1 MHSAAEASART
12 LLALAPL
19 PGERVSLES
28 AHGRVLA
35 EAPRAELTLPP
46 WANSAM
52 DGYAVRAADIAG
64 ASAARPVTLP
74 VLETVAAGAF
84 PTMALRAGS
93 ATRIMTGAPV
103 PDGTDTV
110 VRVEDTDGG
119 VSIVQVRDDRDAG
132 RNVRQS
138 GEDVSAGE
146 TLLEIGTLVGG
157 AQVGLL
163 AAAGVAGVRVHRR
176 PRVAILSTG
185 DELVGLDRLDE
196 ARAGK
201 RIISSNGYAL
211 AALVREAGGDPIEL
225 GIVPDAMDWLRAKLA
240 EAATC
245 DLIVTTAG
253 VSVGA
258 FDLTRAAVE
267 AVGGTIDFWKVRLR
281 PGAQLGFGAVRG
293 TAWLGLPGNPVSAI
307 VTFELF
313 VRPMIRR
320 LMGHRALFP
329 RAIDCVA
336 AAPITSAG
344 GSTYLLRG
352 QLDDATSPPRAS
364 LAGAQGSHV
373 LLAMGRADALLVV
386 PPEVSALPA
395 GAPLRAIPLGERM
408 TFSPAF
414 PF

>member
-1 MHSAAEASART
+1 MRSAAEASERT
-12 LLALAPL
+12 LSGLRPMA
-19 PGERVSLES
+19 GERVSLES
-28 AHGRVLA
+28 AHERVLA
-35 EAPRAELTLPP
+35 DAPRAELTLPP

-52 DGYAVRAADIAG
+52 DGYAVRASDVSG
-64 ASAARPVTLP
+64 ASADHPIALP

-84 PTMALRAGS
+84 PTMALRAGA

-103 PDGTDTV
+103 PDGADTV

-119 VSIVQVRDDRDAG
+119 VTSVRVHDARDAG
-132 RNVRQS
+132 RNVRRA
-138 GEDVSAGE
+138 GEDVTAGE
-146 TLLEIGTLVGG
+146 TLLDAGTLLRG

-163 AAAGVAGVRVHRR
+163 AAAGVAGVIVHRR

-196 ARAGK
+196 ARAGR

-211 AALVREAGGDPIEL
+211 AALVREAGGVPVEL

-267 AVGGTIDFWKVRLR
+267 AVGGTIDFWKVRVR

-293 TAWLGLPGNPVSAI
+293 TPWLGLPGNPVSAI

-320 LMGHRALFP
+320 LLGHRTLFP
-329 RAIDCVA
+329 RAIDCESDT
-336 AAPITSAG
+336 PITSG
-344 GSTYLLRG
+344 GGVTHLLRG
-352 QLDDATSPPRAS
+352 RLDHSTSPPRAR

-373 LLAMGRADALLVV
+373 LLAMGRADALLVI
-386 PPEVSALPA
+386 PPERPAIPA
-395 GAPLRAIPLGERM
+395 GAPLRAIPIGESM
-408 TFSPAF
+408 SFAAAF